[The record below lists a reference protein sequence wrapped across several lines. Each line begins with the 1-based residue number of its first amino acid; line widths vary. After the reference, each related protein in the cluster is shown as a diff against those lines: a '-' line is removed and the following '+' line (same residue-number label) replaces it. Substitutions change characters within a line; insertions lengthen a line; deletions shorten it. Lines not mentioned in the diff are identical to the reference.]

1 MTAKKAAVRLG
12 AATVD
17 ESKLKSEL
25 AKFKAA
31 VAEWAE
37 GYELWEDAKFH
48 TPFIYKG
55 EAPERHVALLL
66 TLDGPLYEVFNST
79 HEETDRLYEEF
90 DDLLEKHGFWLEKL
104 NHYTLQIMPTDDQR
118 ADDYLALHRW
128 QWIQHLAKQ
137 RLFDIHSEVFDHF
150 AKHPDH
156 LVRLGWRQ
164 YEEFLDAVFR
174 NQGFR
179 TELGT
184 GGNDGG
190 VDIRLYQS
198 ESLPQM
204 VTLVQAKKYL
214 NRPIKQDTVA
224 ALFGNAVKNK
234 AHKGILATTSRFQP
248 GAQRFAQS
256 VSSDLSFPEIDLVDS
271 RRVGGWCADIATEL
285 NRYFNNGETPAPP
298 VITAQHLSGL
308 TGQIVVASGGYD
320 MVINYFARIVADFP
334 HEVVL
339 ESLKSEEVSGD
350 GHRGT
355 VVAKLDSPPGLR
367 LTAFKRRCEDGSLD
381 FWGGGNLYS
390 LWDGTPQDFDYMD

>member
-1 MTAKKAAVRLG
+1 
-12 AATVD
+12 
-17 ESKLKSEL
+17 
-25 AKFKAA
+25 
-31 VAEWAE
+31 
-37 GYELWEDAKFH
+37 
-48 TPFIYKG
+48 
-55 EAPERHVALLL
+55 
-66 TLDGPLYEVFNST
+66 
-79 HEETDRLYEEF
+79 
-90 DDLLEKHGFWLEKL
+90 
-104 NHYTLQIMPTDDQR
+104 MPTDDQR

-156 LVRLGWRQ
+156 LARLGWRQ

-224 ALFGNAVKNK
+224 ALFGNAVLNK

-248 GAQRFAQS
+248 AAKRFAKS
-256 VSSDLSFPEIDLVDS
+256 VCSDLNFPEIDLVDS
-271 RRVGGWCADIATEL
+271 KGVGGWCADIATEL

-298 VITAQHLSGL
+298 VITEQHLGGL
-308 TGQIVVASGGYD
+308 TGQIVVASGGHD
-320 MVINYFARIVADFP
+320 MVINYFARIVDDFS

-339 ESLKSEEVSGD
+339 ESLKSEETSGD
-350 GHRGT
+350 GQRG
-355 VVAKLDSPPGLR
+355 
-367 LTAFKRRCEDGSLD
+367 TAFKSRWEHGSLH

-390 LWDGTPQDFDYMD
+390 LWDGTPQDFDYLD

>member
-1 MTAKKAAVRLG
+1 
-12 AATVD
+12 
-17 ESKLKSEL
+17 
-25 AKFKAA
+25 
-31 VAEWAE
+31 VA
-37 GYELWEDAKFH
+37 
-48 TPFIYKG
+48 
-55 EAPERHVALLL
+55 
-66 TLDGPLYEVFNST
+66 
-79 HEETDRLYEEF
+79 
-90 DDLLEKHGFWLEKL
+90 
-104 NHYTLQIMPTDDQR
+104 DQR
-118 ADDYLALHRW
+118 ADDYLSLRRW

-137 RLFDIHSEVFDHF
+137 RLLDIHSEVFGHF

-156 LVRLGWRQ
+156 LSRLGWRQ

-190 VDIRLYQS
+190 VDIRLYQN

-224 ALFGNAVKNK
+224 SLFGNAVLNK
-234 AHKGILATTSRFQP
+234 AHRGILATTSRFQP
-248 GAQRFAQS
+248 GARRFAQS
-256 VSSDLSFPEIDLVDS
+256 VSCDLNFPQIDLVDS
-271 RRVGGWCADIATEL
+271 KRVGGWCADIATEL
-285 NRYFNNGETPAPP
+285 NRYFNNGEAPAPP
-298 VITAQHLSGL
+298 IITQQHLGGLSG
-308 TGQIVVASGGYD
+308 QVVVASGGYD
-320 MVINYFARIVADFP
+320 MVINHFARVVADFR

-355 VVAKLDSPPGLR
+355 EVPNINSAPGSR
-367 LTAFKRRCEDGSLD
+367 LTAFKRQSKDGSLH

-390 LWDGTPQDFDYMD
+390 LWDGIPQDFDYLD